1 MDARSICATGQ
12 FYPNFDTPG
21 GRGYN
26 LGVVVPR
33 AGNANEVARMARK
46 KSKRRDWRVIVFVS
60 ISLII
65 VLSMV
70 LSSILLAFPGN

>member
-1 MDARSICATGQ
+1 
-12 FYPNFDTPG
+12 
-21 GRGYN
+21 
-26 LGVVVPR
+26 
-33 AGNANEVARMARK
+33 MARK
-46 KSKRRDWRVIVFVS
+46 KSKRRDWRVMVFVG